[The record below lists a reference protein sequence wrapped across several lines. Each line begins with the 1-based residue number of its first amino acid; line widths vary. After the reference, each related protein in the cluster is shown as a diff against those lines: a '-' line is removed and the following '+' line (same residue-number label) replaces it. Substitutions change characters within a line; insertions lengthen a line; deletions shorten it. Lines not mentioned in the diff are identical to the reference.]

1 MGLFDFLFGGS
12 RTRTNVKVV
21 PDHIWMT
28 TEAKFKGLAQE
39 VEERSK
45 SDSVAV
51 LLVAHFPD
59 VLERLQK
66 IASQKAWE
74 VPCRAVSADKLNTTI
89 AASVTADESATI
101 DIIVGERHPLPS
113 VDDRLEEFADELPCS
128 CRFSHHVSLEDAVIR
143 VFAGDWISNVL
154 KQLGMK
160 EDEAIESQMVS
171 RRIRQ
176 AQQKLEGRAFGN
188 LDAESATE
196 WLEKNCPE
204 LVTKRSI

>member
-1 MGLFDFLFGGS
+1 MGILDFLFGGGKK
-12 RTRTNVKVV
+12 RTNVEVV

-28 TEAKFKGLAQE
+28 TEAKFSGLINEAA
-39 VEERSK
+39 ERSR
-45 SDSVAV
+45 SETAAI

-59 VLERLQK
+59 VRQRLEK
-66 IASQKAWE
+66 IANQQAWDLPCMA
-74 VPCRAVSADKLNTTI
+74 VPANNLNTTL
-89 AASVTADESATI
+89 AASLRVDESAVI

-113 VDDRLEEFADELPCS
+113 ADDRLEEFADELPCR
-128 CRFSHHVSLEDAVIR
+128 CRISHHVSLEDGVIR
-143 VFAGDWISNVL
+143 VFAGDWIKNIL

-176 AQQKLEGRAFGN
+176 AQQKIEGRTFGS
-188 LDAESATE
+188 LEAESASE

-204 LVTKRSI
+204 LVTK